1 MALLASPAST
11 FFEETMNAVNYQLV
25 LLLSQLRLCL
35 RFLLSFL
42 AAKLSSWTCEG
53 QLVGTRKGVHTEV
66 PALCWTGK
74 TKGTSVVAFSLQ
86 DPLSNGGRGCWH
98 NHWKTEFI
106 PSLNNPWSPLHAL
119 RESEWVSLQ
128 MWWEAEME
136 TITSKHFI
144 WWGDCSEKIL
154 IFFFLRNK
162 EKLMKGFEVI
172 MTKVSTAS
180 LLSPPFFQNGEKKWS
195 QRNVLNIVSLAGQA
209 FS

>member
-128 MWWEAEME
+128 MWWEAEMV

-154 IFFFLRNK
+154 IFFF
-162 EKLMKGFEVI
+162 
-172 MTKVSTAS
+172 
-180 LLSPPFFQNGEKKWS
+180 
-195 QRNVLNIVSLAGQA
+195 
-209 FS
+209 

>member
-1 MALLASPAST
+1 MTLLGSPAST
-11 FFEETMNAVNYQLV
+11 FFEETMNVVNYQLV

-53 QLVGTRKGVHTEV
+53 PLVGTRKGVHIEV
-66 PALCWTGK
+66 PALCWTGQ

-98 NHWKTEFI
+98 NHWKTEFS

-154 IFFFLRNK
+154 IFFFK
-162 EKLMKGFEVI
+162 EQREVDERIWGYNDQSLHCLPSLPTLLPKWRKEMK
-172 MTKVSTAS
+172 
-180 LLSPPFFQNGEKKWS
+180 PEKCLKYCQS
-195 QRNVLNIVSLAGQA
+195 GRPS
-209 FS
+209 F

>member
-106 PSLNNPWSPLHAL
+106 PSLKNPWSPLHAL

-154 IFFFLRNK
+154 IFFFFK
-162 EKLMKGFEVI
+162 EQREVDERIWGYNDQSLHCLPSLPTLLPKWRKEMK
-172 MTKVSTAS
+172 
-180 LLSPPFFQNGEKKWS
+180 PEKCLKYCQS
-195 QRNVLNIVSLAGQA
+195 GRPS
-209 FS
+209 F